1 MNELLEEKMYKIM
14 RAHKELKTALR
25 SHQSRHKLRFGE
37 FGVMVTIL
45 EAAQASG
52 KPLVDTGIPMKVL
65 SGDRNCTPAMI
76 TKLITGLEDQGYV
89 RRELSTDDRRGVKVC
104 VTQKGYDVWQSD
116 HILYHQTIE
125 AIGEKMGMDKLV
137 LLFELAEEFVK
148 MNKEVIEQLDKEEKE
163 SNNG

>member
-1 MNELLEEKMYKIM
+1 
-14 RAHKELKTALR
+14 
-25 SHQSRHKLRFGE
+25 
-37 FGVMVTIL
+37 
-45 EAAQASG
+45 
-52 KPLVDTGIPMKVL
+52 MKVL